1 MAQSQYATDAEMQ
14 KLAITP
20 AAYTRFEA
28 ASPGCV
34 TAALQAASSIADT
47 SLSSQFMLP
56 LQTSPVQ
63 GWDMGLKRVVCFIA
77 AFDLYFNFGFNP
89 SSPDWQVMTERKE
102 WADKWLDGVAKKT
115 TTPLYIDQRGDSA
128 GADAA
133 GDFVISDPP
142 VGFTRRGETTTNF
155 DTSDW
160 WW

>member
-1 MAQSQYATDAEMQ
+1 MAQSQYATDTEI
-14 KLAITP
+14 KLLAITP
-20 AAYTRFEA
+20 AAYARFEA

-56 LQTSPVQ
+56 LVTSPQ

-77 AFDLYFNFGFNP
+77 AHDLYFNFGFNP
-89 SSPDWQVMTERKE
+89 SSPDWQVLTERKE
-102 WADKWLDGVAKKT
+102 WADKWLDGVGKKT
-115 TTPLYIDQRGDSA
+115 TTPLYVDQRGATD

-133 GDFVISDPP
+133 GDFVVSDPP
-142 VGFTRRGETTTNF
+142 VGFTTRGETNAVAVG
-155 DTSDW
+155 SCGW